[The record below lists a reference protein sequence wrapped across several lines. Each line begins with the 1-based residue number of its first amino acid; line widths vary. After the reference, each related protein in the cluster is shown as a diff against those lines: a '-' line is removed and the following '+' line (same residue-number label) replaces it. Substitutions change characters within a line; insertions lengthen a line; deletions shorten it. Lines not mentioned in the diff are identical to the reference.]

1 MQNCANV
8 ENEVGR
14 PKFNAPWVLM
24 TCYRKDLPVG
34 FFKSSSLDYILSSA
48 YLQNNMYTNHNNKNR
63 M

>member
-1 MQNCANV
+1 MF

-14 PKFNAPWVLM
+14 TKFNAPWVLM

-34 FFKSSSLDYILSSA
+34 FLNPANRLNYTLSSA
-48 YLQNNMYTNHNNKNR
+48 YLQNNTYTNHNNKNR